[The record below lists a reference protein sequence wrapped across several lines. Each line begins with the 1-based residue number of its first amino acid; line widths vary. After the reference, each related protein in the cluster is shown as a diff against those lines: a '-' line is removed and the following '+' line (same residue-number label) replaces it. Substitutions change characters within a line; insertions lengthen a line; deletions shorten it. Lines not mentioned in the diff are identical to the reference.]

1 MTVQNQPDNSTGPG
15 SSFSRIDELCDEFEA
30 AWKSG
35 APRTISSFLTG
46 LEGDERI
53 LLLRELLHTE
63 LELHKNSGEIPAL
76 SRFVT
81 DFPDE
86 SSLISRI
93 YNRHFPGVALAEEE
107 TVITGEVSS
116 PNSESRRE
124 SDTPLHLG
132 VRSTWLWKS
141 GSDTVAEMRAFARRV
156 VEAGLLTEADLTDL
170 REDLPEGRLPVT
182 AAELASLLQD
192 RQLVTE
198 YQVAV
203 LRGWTTEPLVLGNY
217 IVRDVIGSGGMG
229 TVYKAHHRRMDRI
242 VALKVLSPDLMSSRA
257 AVDRFQKEVRAA
269 ARLEHPNVVM
279 AYDADE
285 DIGVHFLVM
294 QYVDGR
300 DLGSVVKKGGCLST
314 LRALEC
320 VLQVAEGLEYAHSKG
335 VIHRDIKPTNLL
347 LDHSGTVRI
356 LDMGLARIGPMGSSD
371 IQKGILLGT
380 VDFMAPEQGAD
391 SRKADARSDIYSLGC
406 TLWYLLNGR
415 RLFDG
420 EKPSQRMAAHRESP
434 RPTLDPIGA
443 GLVEVQN
450 LFESMVAIDPEERF
464 QSAAELVVAIES
476 CLTLLR
482 AELAASQRG
491 ESTTLNTT
499 DPGEDSAVA
508 ESAGESEVRLDST
521 STEDPAAGEKS
532 RRLIVGLSILITLGL
547 LWLFFG
553 NQ

>member
-198 YQVAV
+198 TRWLYFEAG
-203 LRGWTTEPLVLGNY
+203 RPS
-217 IVRDVIGSGGMG
+217 RSCSVI
-229 TVYKAHHRRMDRI
+229 T
-242 VALKVLSPDLMSSRA
+242 SSATSSAREAWGLFTKLTIA
-257 AVDRFQKEVRAA
+257 A
-269 ARLEHPNVVM
+269 
-279 AYDADE
+279 
-285 DIGVHFLVM
+285 
-294 QYVDGR
+294 
-300 DLGSVVKKGGCLST
+300 
-314 LRALEC
+314 
-320 VLQVAEGLEYAHSKG
+320 
-335 VIHRDIKPTNLL
+335 
-347 LDHSGTVRI
+347 
-356 LDMGLARIGPMGSSD
+356 
-371 IQKGILLGT
+371 
-380 VDFMAPEQGAD
+380 
-391 SRKADARSDIYSLGC
+391 
-406 TLWYLLNGR
+406 W
-415 RLFDG
+415 
-420 EKPSQRMAAHRESP
+420 
-434 RPTLDPIGA
+434 
-443 GLVEVQN
+443 
-450 LFESMVAIDPEERF
+450 
-464 QSAAELVVAIES
+464 IES
-476 CLTLLR
+476 LR
-482 AELAASQRG
+482 SRC
-491 ESTTLNTT
+491 
-499 DPGEDSAVA
+499 
-508 ESAGESEVRLDST
+508 
-521 STEDPAAGEKS
+521 S
-532 RRLIVGLSILITLGL
+532 RRI
-547 LWLFFG
+547 
-553 NQ
+553 